1 MTFKMK
7 SCNAPV
13 FKMMGNSPLK
23 DDSEELKLAQAQ
35 AKLEADRKELEAIN
49 NEDKKEHEAKKEL
62 PETKVTSFEKDS
74 KSMDYKP
81 ITQMTDEEYEAYL
94 ARKKKPGPVA

>member
-7 SCNAPV
+7 SGNAPV

-35 AKLEADRKELEAIN
+35 AKLEAIN